1 MVKQQRARRTRQAL
15 ILAAARAFD
24 TEGYDRA
31 SLTRIAVSAEV
42 TKGGLFFHFP
52 SKESLAETVH
62 QRAHRLTSEAVHA
75 VEETPDPHPVQELID
90 VSHAVVSLLEN
101 DPVARAGARLWREG
115 APETGRLP
123 EETWYSAWLERTA
136 ALLDRA
142 ERDGALH
149 ERADPATVLDVLAH
163 VLIGLEMSLPRDEV
177 QRPGQPP
184 FAAGPLRPRLARIW
198 DVLLPVLAPPGEAGG
213 LRSEGRA
220 HHYYPGQEA
229 PFTAARAS

>member
-62 QRAHRLTSEAVHA
+62 QRAHLLTGEAVRA
-75 VEETPDPHPVQELID
+75 VAQPSTHPVQELID
-90 VSHAVVSLLEN
+90 VSHAVVALLEH
-101 DPVARAGARLWREG
+101 DPVVRAGARLWREG

-123 EETWYSAWLERTA
+123 EDTWYSAWLERTT
-136 ALLDRA
+136 ALLKEA

-149 ERADPATVLDVLAH
+149 ERADAATVLDVVAH
-163 VLIGLEMSLPRDEV
+163 VLVGLEMSLPRDEV
-177 QRPGQPP
+177 PRPGQPP
-184 FAAGPLRPRLARIW
+184 FASGPLRPRLARIW

-213 LRSEGRA
+213 LCPEGRA
-220 HHYYPGQEA
+220 HHYHPGQDA
-229 PFTAARAS
+229 PFAAAQAS